1 MKFTLDKKESYTII
15 TVLEDKLDT
24 LNSAD
29 FKTELKLL
37 NEGGVSNMVIDL
49 SKVDFVDS
57 SGLGS
62 ILVGNRLCQ
71 GSEGTLVVTG
81 LNANVQKLIS
91 ISRLDGV
98 LTITPT
104 AQEAVD
110 IVMMDELMR
119 ELAQEEQADEESVL
133 DETLEED

>member
-1 MKFTLDKKESYTII
+1 MVFLTW
-15 TVLEDKLDT
+15 
-24 LNSAD
+24 
-29 FKTELKLL
+29 LL
-37 NEGGVSNMVIDL
+37 TCR
-49 SKVDFVDS
+49 KW
-57 SGLGS
+57 
-62 ILVGNRLCQ
+62 ILWTHRVRLYFSGNRLCQ